1 MANPYD
7 FPYTVPDGDG
17 PVQYRGECY
26 ADGQVIP
33 VKHSDKGCFFKTVV
47 PETLDNKCF
56 PEYCPTED
64 GWPTDGYRVQVLVP
78 AGGEPVISEVPNI
91 EGCRPP
97 NKVLFHTCGMCI
109 YVDYDTTPL
118 IDPASE
124 VVATGGGADPHPT
137 IRDLTLNG
145 GCIETIHMLNTNDVD
160 VLITLSYFC

>member
-7 FPYTVPDGDG
+7 EDYIVPADKAPIEFGGHCYQEGDVIKLKRSELACFREQVFPVYDD
-17 PVQYRGECY
+17 
-26 ADGQVIP
+26 
-33 VKHSDKGCFFKTVV
+33 
-47 PETLDNKCF
+47 KCF

-160 VLITLSYFC
+160 VLVTLSYFC